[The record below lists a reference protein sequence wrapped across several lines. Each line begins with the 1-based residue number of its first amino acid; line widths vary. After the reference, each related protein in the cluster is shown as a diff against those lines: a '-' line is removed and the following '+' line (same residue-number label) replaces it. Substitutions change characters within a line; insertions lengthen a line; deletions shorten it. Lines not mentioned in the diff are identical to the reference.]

1 MTTGLC
7 GLKTVA
13 MTIFINNNRHG
24 VWVPAF
30 AGTTL
35 DRIP

>member
-1 MTTGLC
+1 MMT
-7 GLKTVA
+7 KDIDQRA
-13 MTIFINNNRHG
+13 FKRRHG

-35 DRIP
+35 IG